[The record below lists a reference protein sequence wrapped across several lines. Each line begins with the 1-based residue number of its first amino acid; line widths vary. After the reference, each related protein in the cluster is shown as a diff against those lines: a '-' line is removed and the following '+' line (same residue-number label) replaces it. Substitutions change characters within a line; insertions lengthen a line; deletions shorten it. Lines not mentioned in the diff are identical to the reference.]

1 MASRNSGNKIMKIT
15 KYDRIAIVRAIM
27 ADVPKPNKTK
37 RREVVQAALVK
48 AMSPAV
54 RKVFKESPGALKTNH
69 LGDLIYDG
77 TWDSRHVIVGDV
89 TDEMV
94 RTIVQPY
101 VDEDDSI
108 YAAHNKLRGAVDS
121 CSTRKQLMDR
131 LPEFEKYFPAEG
143 VPVSKNLPALANVVA
158 DLSKLGWPKQVT
170 KS

>member
-1 MASRNSGNKIMKIT
+1 MKID
-15 KYDRIAIVRAIM
+15 KYVRQSIVKAIM

-37 RREVVQAALVK
+37 RRADLQATLVK

-54 RKVFKESPGALKTNH
+54 RKVFKESPGALKTEH
-69 LGDLIYDG
+69 VGDLTYDG

-89 TDEMV
+89 TGEMV
-94 RTIVQPY
+94 KKIIQPY

-121 CSTRKQLMDR
+121 CTTRKQLMDR

-143 VPVSKNLPALANVVA
+143 VPISKNLPALANVAA
-158 DLSKLGWPKQVT
+158 DLSKLGWPKQAT